1 MIIETNS
8 EKETYAFGLEL
19 GKKAHAGQVYTLV
32 GDLGVG
38 KTVFT
43 KGLAR
48 GLDILEPVSSPTF
61 TIVQVYCRSII
72 LMCTGLEM
80 SKRWMRLA
88 MKIIYMVTG

>member
-38 KTVFT
+38 KTVLQ
-43 KGLAR
+43 KVWQEA
-48 GLDILEPVSSPTF
+48 
-61 TIVQVYCRSII
+61 
-72 LMCTGLEM
+72 
-80 SKRWMRLA
+80 W
-88 MKIIYMVTG
+88 IYWSR

>member
-38 KTVFT
+38 KTGFLQKVWQ
-43 KGLAR
+43 
-48 GLDILEPVSSPTF
+48 EV
-61 TIVQVYCRSII
+61 
-72 LMCTGLEM
+72 
-80 SKRWMRLA
+80 W
-88 MKIIYMVTG
+88 IY